1 MAMAK
6 GQDEFFKKGSIEF
19 IRNLCVKKPDH
30 ANIIGGY
37 KMLINSLLDE
47 NCIEFSDNIFY
58 TLIYIM
64 NNWNGRKFFNNFSEF
79 FKIFAIFT
87 KSDFSVNQKN
97 EKDNQTTEERNKL
110 EVQLVLS
117 KRIIEKLIRTWPGY
131 SILMGN
137 KMAMSSIIESL
148 NTDTNIQI
156 KRTVLEM
163 IKYFVESE
171 YHTCDNFTILTSG
184 DEFYIN
190 KIYLAYI
197 LQGLHNNNLYTSLM
211 KFIEKENNPLS
222 DYAQKIALKFT
233 ILYSKLSNIDLQLPF
248 LNAKLHVNSGINC
261 NGANGNK
268 IDVINTKI
276 KIMNL
281 LDQTFFHFNSKD
293 SINMDVKDLS
303 DIVILAMNSVV
314 NMQNVKKY
322 NNQYPVDVSKKE
334 LYLIDDNSF
343 QLLLKNSKIL
353 EYKDFNE
360 WDWKRIDEILDIVE
374 YRKELSKS

>member
-1 MAMAK
+1 MK
-6 GQDEFFKKGSIEF
+6 IVLNFLIIFFILYF
-19 IRNLCVKKPDH
+19 I
-30 ANIIGGY
+30 
-37 KMLINSLLDE
+37 LLT
-47 NCIEFSDNIFY
+47 IR
-58 TLIYIM
+58 
-64 NNWNGRKFFNNFSEF
+64 NGRKFYNNFSEF

-87 KSDFSVNQKN
+87 KSDFSINR
-97 EKDNQTTEERNKL
+97 ERDNQTAEERNKL

-137 KMAMSSIIESL
+137 YMAIGSIIESL
-148 NTDTNIQI
+148 NTDTNIII
-156 KRTVLEM
+156 KRTVLDM
-163 IKYFVESE
+163 IKEFVESD
-171 YHTCDNFTILTSG
+171 YHTCDNFTTLTSG

-190 KIYLAYI
+190 KIYLAYV

-222 DYAQKIALKFT
+222 EYAQKIALKFT

-248 LNAKLHVNSGINC
+248 LNARLQANSIYANTVNNNINV
-261 NGANGNK
+261 NK
-268 IDVINTKI
+268 IEVINTKI

-281 LDQTFFHFNSKD
+281 LDQTFFHFNCRDIS
-293 SINMDVKDLS
+293 NMDVKDLS

-314 NMQNVKKY
+314 NMQNIKKY
-322 NNQYPVDVSKKE
+322 NNQYPIDVSKKE

-374 YRKELSKS
+374 YRKELGKCLIRY